1 MRGQKSV
8 LDYLQLRVLSCY
20 NEALLLK
27 QGKMPKPRMAIV
39 YPTYACNHNCLGC
52 DYIRLNKTKHSFSED
67 QFVNVVEQLID
78 IGVQGIE
85 FCGGGEPTL
94 HAFLPKVINKL
105 IKHNISFGFL
115 TNGTNLNQGLQAQLV
130 KKGSYCRISLESAT
144 ERTFNFY
151 KRPNNKKA
159 GFKNVLKNIKSL
171 VSLRNRCLPDTKLQ
185 ISVKY
190 TVDSNNFSDVV
201 KAISLAEKLKVDSIQ
216 FKLARNVPSEL
227 KDHEIIQQLKKEIA
241 QIRHNYPD
249 LRIMTNFEKS
259 QLKGKCWLAPL
270 QLVVDPYGDVYICCY
285 YHHRVKDHCLGNMLK
300 KDLKNIWHSKKT
312 QKKLADIDI
321 ADCNKYD
328 CRFHYYN
335 DLMRKAVIDDV
346 GQLNFI

>member
-20 NEALLLK
+20 SEVLLLK

-39 YPTYACNHNCLGC
+39 YPTYVCNHSCLGC
-52 DYIRLNKTKHSFSED
+52 DYVRLNKTKHSFSED
-67 QFVNVVEQLID
+67 QFINVIDQLID

-94 HAFLPKVINKL
+94 HASLPKVIDKL

-115 TNGTNLNQGLQAQLV
+115 TNGTNLNHKLQDQLV
-130 KKGSYCRISLESAT
+130 KSGSYCRVSLESAT
-144 ERTFNFY
+144 EKTFNHY
-151 KRPNNKKA
+151 KRPANKEA
-159 GFKNVLKNIKSL
+159 GFKKVVSNIKSL
-171 VSLRNRCLPDTKLQ
+171 VKLRNSRLPDTKLQ
-185 ISVKY
+185 ISIKY
-190 TVDSNNFSDVV
+190 TVDSNNFCDVAG
-201 KAISLAEKLKVDSIQ
+201 AIRLAEKLKVDSIQ
-216 FKLARNVPSEL
+216 FKLARNVASEI
-227 KDHEIIQQLKKEIA
+227 KDPERIKKLKKEIA
-241 QIRHNYPD
+241 QIRHEYPD
-249 LRIMTNFEKS
+249 LRIIANFEKS
-259 QLKGKCWLAPL
+259 HLKTRCWLAPL

-300 KDLKNIWHSKKT
+300 EDLKSIWHSKKT

-321 ADCNKYD
+321 VDCNKYD

-335 DLMRKAVIDDV
+335 ELMKKAVIDDV